1 MSSLS
6 AQVGG
11 SHYKNLGYQPVELSH
26 KLRLNGIQLLI
37 LKYLTRFRDK
47 NGLEDLTKARHCCYL
62 AYDLQEEPFYKL
74 YMSIF
79 EDAMPFIR
87 KMRIKNFEKIID
99 SECVEYCKLNKI
111 YKPLASIKLLSK
123 GEWISCAQ
131 EIDKLIESYKD
142 EQRRFGEKA
151 QESQSSC

>member
-26 KLRLNGIQLLI
+26 NLRLNGIQLLI
-37 LKYLTRFRDK
+37 LKYLTRFREK

-79 EDAMPFIR
+79 EEVMPFIR
-87 KMRIKNFEKIID
+87 NIRVKKFEKMID
-99 SECVEYCKLNKI
+99 EECTRYCKLNKI
-111 YKPLASIKLLSK
+111 YKPLTSIKLLCK
-123 GEWISCAQ
+123 GSWISCAE
-131 EIDKLIESYKD
+131 EIDKLIESYTD

-151 QESQSSC
+151 QEPESTC